1 MSVEKLKNLNMDR
14 VLDNDEA
21 IALSAFARQQIAE
34 YEALEQAVPEWLE
47 KSTDVLRTEIARRNR
62 ADDLRRMKEIEGRLE
77 TYRSPK
83 QKEANDLAEL
93 AKLQKRLGLSKG
105 VGK

>member
-21 IALSAFARQQIAE
+21 VSLSAFARQQIAE
-34 YEALEQAVPEWLE
+34 YEILEQPVPDWLE
-47 KSTDVLRTEIARRNR
+47 KSTDILRTEIARRNR
-62 ADDLRRMKEIEGRLE
+62 SEDLRRMKELETRLE
-77 TYRSPK
+77 GYKSPK

-93 AKLQKRLGLSKG
+93 AKLQKRLGLSKA